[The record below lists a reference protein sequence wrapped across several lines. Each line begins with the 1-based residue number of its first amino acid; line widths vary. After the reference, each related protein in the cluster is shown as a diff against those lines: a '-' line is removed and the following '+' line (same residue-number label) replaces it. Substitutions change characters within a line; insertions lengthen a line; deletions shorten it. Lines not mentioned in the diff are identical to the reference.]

1 MGFVERWLWVTK
13 DVICWEKL
21 YDTQKDDEFE
31 LCANQPFKQGD
42 KIIVYRSGNHR
53 DLPYIFEVKKDS
65 ESTYG
70 KFKTI
75 LSDKVKIIKPITLA
89 DLKKNPNIKKWKTKF
104 SKDFHNIP
112 FTQWNIIIELI
123 SNNNPDLFK
132 KHKPKCCSGPDSNGF
147 PVNYKEA
154 LDELLEKIRRLKN
167 KDFFN
172 EETTKQLIILPLLQ
186 KMGWNTFD
194 ICEVHPEHGV
204 HHRSTRVDYILKDH
218 ESKQICLEAKSV
230 SETDFDFH
238 EKQLLR
244 YCAFKHSDMGILTNG
259 LIWRFYR
266 IHYHSKDL
274 GAIKKTDTAEI
285 DLINDENQEIIDS
298 FIKFLWKGKI
308 SENKRPNIKI
318 PSIDEIMDVIKS
330 MNPKDRNKFNEEAMK
345 QGIIIPLLNNF
356 GWNTYDPSQI
366 LFEKS
371 LKIPYRKKHQ
381 KVDYI
386 LGDGSNKIVLEVKG
400 LASDISD
407 QNVIVN
413 DEGHLLNYIKAGK
426 YDFGILTNGIIW
438 EFYLFKNGRYWGN
451 YEINI
456 KDENLN
462 DDDFTYL
469 LSKRNVSDGK
479 HLKYLEK
486 LV

>member
-1 MGFVERWLWVTK
+1 
-13 DVICWEKL
+13 
-21 YDTQKDDEFE
+21 
-31 LCANQPFKQGD
+31 
-42 KIIVYRSGNHR
+42 
-53 DLPYIFEVKKDS
+53 
-65 ESTYG
+65 
-70 KFKTI
+70 
-75 LSDKVKIIKPITLA
+75 
-89 DLKKNPNIKKWKTKF
+89 
-104 SKDFHNIP
+104 
-112 FTQWNIIIELI
+112 
-123 SNNNPDLFK
+123 
-132 KHKPKCCSGPDSNGF
+132 
-147 PVNYKEA
+147 
-154 LDELLEKIRRLKN
+154 
-167 KDFFN
+167 
-172 EETTKQLIILPLLQ
+172 
-186 KMGWNTFD
+186 MGWNTYD
-194 ICEVHPEHGV
+194 ICEVHQEHEV
-204 HHRSTRVDYILKDH
+204 HHRSTRVDYILRDH

-230 SETDFDFH
+230 GETDFDFH

-285 DLINDENQEIIDS
+285 DIINNENQEIIDS

-330 MNPKDRNKFNEEAMK
+330 MDPKDRNKFNEEAMK

-381 KVDYI
+381 KIDYI
-386 LGDGSNKIVLEVKG
+386 LRDGSKKIVLEVKG

-413 DEGHLLNYIKAGK
+413 DEGHLLKYKRAGK
-426 YDFGILTNGIIW
+426 YEFGVLTNGILW
-438 EFYLFKNGRYWGN
+438 EFYLFKNGLYWGS

-462 DDDFTYL
+462 KDDFTYL
-469 LSKRNVSDGK
+469 ISKKNVSDGK
-479 HLKYLEK
+479 HLKYLETM
-486 LV
+486 V

>member
-1 MGFVERWLWVTK
+1 MERWLWVTK

-21 YDTQKDDEFE
+21 YDTQKDDELE
-31 LCANQPFKQGD
+31 LCTNQPFKKGD

-65 ESTYG
+65 ESIYG

-75 LSDKVKIIKPITLA
+75 LYDKIEIKKPITLK
-89 DLKKNPNIKKWKTKF
+89 DLKKSPHIKKWKTKF
-104 SKDFHNIP
+104 SKDFYNIP
-112 FTQWNIIIELI
+112 FTQWNIFIELI
-123 SNNNPDLFK
+123 SKNNPELFK
-132 KHKPKCCSGPDSNGF
+132 KHKPKCCSGPDSDGF

-154 LDELLEKIRRLKN
+154 LDELLEKIHRCKN
-167 KDFFN
+167 KDSFN
-172 EETTKQLIILPLLQ
+172 EETTKQLIILPILQ
-186 KMGWNTFD
+186 KMGWNTYD
-194 ICEVHPEHGV
+194 VCEVHPEHGV
-204 HHRSTRVDYILKDH
+204 HHRSKRVDYILRDH

-230 SETDFDFH
+230 NETDFDFH
-238 EKQLLR
+238 EKQLLE

-274 GAIKKTDTAEI
+274 GAIKKAETAEVDI
-285 DLINDENQEIIDS
+285 INDENQEIIDS
-298 FIKFLWKGKI
+298 FIKYLWKGKI
-308 SENKRPNIKI
+308 SNNEKPHIEI
-318 PSIDEIMDVIKS
+318 PGIDDIMEAIKS
-330 MNPKDRNKFNEEAMK
+330 MNLEDRNKFNEEAMK
-345 QGIIIPLLNNF
+345 QGIIIPLLNNL

-366 LFEKS
+366 LFENS
-371 LKIPYRKKHQ
+371 LKIPYKKKHQ
-381 KVDYI
+381 KIDYI
-386 LGDGSNKIVLEVKG
+386 LEAGSNKIVLEVKG

-407 QNVIVN
+407 QNVLVN
-413 DEGHLLNYIKAGK
+413 DEGYLLNYMKAGK
-426 YDFGILTNGIIW
+426 YEFGVLTNGIIW

-456 KDENLN
+456 KDENLS
-462 DDDFTYL
+462 DDDFTNL